1 MKLPGHIRMDMISS
15 VRHAFE
21 RSNHDPPR
29 ITRPNRR
36 DMAVVENSGED
47 EMTIPEA
54 IMEAAKLLSGA
65 LGAFAGAYVAI
76 GLARI
81 FFSRGK

>member
-1 MKLPGHIRMDMISS
+1 MVLG
-15 VRHAFE
+15 E
-21 RSNHDPPR
+21 RNDPPR
-29 ITRPNRR
+29 TTWAYCRR
-36 DMAVVENSGED
+36 VAAAENGGED

>member
-1 MKLPGHIRMDMISS
+1 
-15 VRHAFE
+15 
-21 RSNHDPPR
+21 
-29 ITRPNRR
+29 
-36 DMAVVENSGED
+36 
-47 EMTIPEA
+47 MTIPEA

>member
-1 MKLPGHIRMDMISS
+1 MNLPGHIRMDMISS

-29 ITRPNRR
+29 TARTNRCGL
-36 DMAVVENSGED
+36 AAAKNGGED

>member
-1 MKLPGHIRMDMISS
+1 
-15 VRHAFE
+15 
-21 RSNHDPPR
+21 
-29 ITRPNRR
+29 
-36 DMAVVENSGED
+36 MAVVENSGED